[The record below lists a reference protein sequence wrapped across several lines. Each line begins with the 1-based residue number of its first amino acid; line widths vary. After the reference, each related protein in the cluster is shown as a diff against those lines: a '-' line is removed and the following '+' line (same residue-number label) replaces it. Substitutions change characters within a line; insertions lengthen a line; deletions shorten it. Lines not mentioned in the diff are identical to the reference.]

1 MGSLKAFVVGQLID
15 GHGGEPLKD
24 AVLIEAGGRIV
35 SMGLAADTLIP
46 DDAEVVVAPG
56 STLLPGL
63 IDSHVHLAYSGAID
77 PRVLRAEMSEMSYPL
92 LALRAAQHAKQ
103 TLEWGFTA
111 VRDLNAPG
119 GVVIDLA
126 RAVDAGYVQGARVV
140 ACGLGLSVTGV
151 HMDTGGWGD
160 HVHLG
165 AMTRPCDGP
174 EEFRKGVR
182 EQVKRRA
189 DCVKIN
195 LCGGS
200 LRDERAPWKQE
211 MTDAEIEAAI
221 DEAHRLG
228 RKVAAHTSG
237 GPAIA
242 TAVRMGLDSVEHG
255 HWIDQETA
263 ELMAEK
269 GIFYVPTLLV
279 NERNFDFT
287 PKQLGLSHQA
297 WRWLEQAREAKWRS
311 LELARKA
318 GVQIACGTDAGFMLP
333 HGEMNAREL
342 ELLVQGGL
350 TPLEAIT
357 AATKTNAA
365 LMELSEIGTL
375 EVGKKADLL
384 LVAGDPLADIRL
396 LQRQERLRVFKDGC
410 EVTRADLLRKH
421 AAETGGSYDS

>member
-1 MGSLKAFVVGQLID
+1 LRAFVVGQLID
-15 GHGGEPLKD
+15 GHGEKPLKE
-24 AVLIEAGGRIV
+24 AVLIEAGGRVV
-35 SMGLAADTLIP
+35 SIGSRGETPIP
-46 DDAEVVVAPG
+46 EQAEVITAPG

-63 IDSHVHLAYSGAID
+63 VDSHVHLAYSGAID
-77 PRVLRAEMSEMSYPL
+77 PSALRTEMSGMSYPL
-92 LALRAAQHAKQ
+92 LALRAAQHARR

-126 RAVDAGYVQGARVV
+126 RAIDAGYVQGARVV
-140 ACGLGLSVTGV
+140 ACGLGLSVTGG
-151 HMDTGGWGD
+151 HMDKGGWGD
-160 HVHLG
+160 HVHLE
-165 AMTRPCDGP
+165 AMARPCDGP

-182 EQVKRRA
+182 EQVRRGA
-189 DCVKIN
+189 GCIKIN

-211 MTDAEIEAAI
+211 MTDAEVEATI
-221 DEAHRLG
+221 DEAHRLE

-237 GPAIA
+237 GPAVA

-269 GIFYVPTLLV
+269 GTVYVPTLLV

-287 PKQLGLSHQA
+287 PEQLGVSQQA

-318 GVQIACGTDAGFMLP
+318 GVRIACGTDAGFMLP

-365 LMELSEIGTL
+365 LMGLSEVGTL
-375 EVGKKADLL
+375 EAGKRADLL
-384 LVAGDPLADIRL
+384 LVAGDPLADIRI
-396 LQRQERLRVFKDGC
+396 LQRQERLRVFKDGR
-410 EVTRADLLRKH
+410 EVTRADFLRKH
-421 AAETGGSYDS
+421 TAEAGRPV